1 MHYLWTAEKKK
12 KIGILTI
19 RQWHWEWEDMG
30 FVKHTTWFI
39 ISVLWHLNYIV
50 CCCTLV
56 WVEGDCCK
64 NISSIGANLLPRQ
77 QVKLVLNIE
86 MQIAEK
92 TFSDDNQW
100 EAAGTIQ
107 THTGIYIPEEGLT
120 SLILMEWRLWPR
132 DNNDLKDHKY
142 TSLYRHMPQKKMLT
156 WSHVIWERLYQW
168 VIKYHSNYC
177 DLLSVFKVH
186 LFQYSKV

>member
-1 MHYLWTAEKKK
+1 MALGMRRYVC
-12 KIGILTI
+12 
-19 RQWHWEWEDMG
+19 EDMW
-30 FVKHTTWFI
+30 FVKHTNVIYYFC
-39 ISVLWHLNYIV
+39 IV
-50 CCCTLV
+50 AFKLYRLLLHTSLS
-56 WVEGDCCK
+56 GRRLLQK
-64 NISSIGANLLPRQ
+64 HRNISSIGANLLPRQ

-100 EAAGTIQ
+100 EATGTIK

-177 DLLSVFKVH
+177 DLLSVFKVN